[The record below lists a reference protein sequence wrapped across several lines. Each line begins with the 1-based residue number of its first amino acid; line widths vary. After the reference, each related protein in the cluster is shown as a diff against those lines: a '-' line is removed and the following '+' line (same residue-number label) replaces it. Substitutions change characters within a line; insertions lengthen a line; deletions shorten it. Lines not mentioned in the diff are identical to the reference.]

1 MAYCHGPDSPYGC
14 GHHDE
19 HVDAAHKGWAT
30 RRRNEGAG
38 VARGPTVRQELRGEG
53 AKFLPKEAHDL
64 ASAFLGERVRNAHVH
79 PSHKGRVLFQSR
91 GKWYE
96 LPTRE
101 FNSFVRGGRTANYE
115 RNEQRRKAEA
125 GSVQEKLYQQVQANA
140 VRREQY
146 ERVLS
151 VFKGVGVKPSV
162 KRTLG
167 GAVKTERRRGTASNR
182 RAGYEDEWYSLP
194 KSIRNAKSHYTLDQ
208 YVETVNETAPELRIE
223 DDNDLRTYFERHAMI
238 EEKSRTETYSLQD
251 RLAELRA
258 ESRAERAAVKAN
270 EAARVQARREHRE
283 ATLAQMARSRAAK
296 ATKAAKTAAKA
307 TRETTATPA
316 RRRKASVA

>member
-19 HVDAAHKGWAT
+19 HVEAAKKGWIT
-30 RRRNEGAG
+30 RRGNNAG
-38 VARGPTVRQELRGEG
+38 GVVRGPTVRQELRGEG
-53 AKFLPKEAHDL
+53 AKFLSKESHDL
-64 ASAFLGERVRNAHVH
+64 ASAFLGERVRNAHTH

-115 RNEQRRKAEA
+115 RNEQRRKTEA
-125 GSVQEKLYQQVQANA
+125 NSIQEKLYQQQQANT

-151 VFKGVGVKPSV
+151 VFKGIGVKPSV

-182 RAGYEDEWYSLP
+182 RAGYEDEYYQLP
-194 KSIRNAKSHYTLDQ
+194 KSIRNTKSHYTIDQ
-208 YVETVNETAPELRIE
+208 FVETVQETAPELRIE
-223 DDNDLRTYFERHAMI
+223 DENDLRTYFERHALI
-238 EEKSRTETYSLQD
+238 EEKSRKETYSLQD
-251 RLAELRA
+251 RLSALRA
-258 ESRAERAAVKAN
+258 ESRAERAAQAAN
-270 EAARVQARREHRE
+270 EAARKQAKQEHRE
-283 ATLAQMARSRAAK
+283 ATLAQQARARAARANKTGK
-296 ATKAAKTAAKA
+296 ATKATAAKVKRSA
-307 TRETTATPA
+307 
-316 RRRKASVA
+316 